1 MFTKTLSVSAVNNY
15 IKKIIESDFI
25 LSSISI
31 KGEISNF
38 KAHSSGHLYFSLKD
52 DKSKINCIMF
62 RNYTQNLKFIP
73 KDGKTVLVRGKI
85 SVYEKEGAYQIY
97 IQEMKEEGV
106 GELYAAF
113 LELKDKLERQGLFDS
128 SKKQA
133 IPKYPRKVG
142 VITSST
148 GAAVRDIIN
157 VAGRRNPHVPIVIYP
172 SLVQGNDASDD
183 IIKGI
188 ETLNNLQ
195 DVDVII
201 IARGG
206 GSIEELWAFNNEALA
221 YSIFKSKKPII
232 TGVGHETDYTIAD
245 FVSDRR
251 APTPSAAA
259 ELAFPNIN
267 EIYGLLDNNKSK
279 LNSLI
284 TSVLNDK
291 YNRIEVLNKTLT
303 IYSPINFILN
313 QYNYIDKLQHKLT
326 AAINSSISNNMAV
339 LSKAQALLQAH
350 NPLNVLNKGYSIIE
364 DKAGNVIASK
374 YNLKEN
380 SKIKII
386 LKDGKVE
393 TELKDVNVL

>member
-38 KAHSSGHLYFSLKD
+38 KAHSSGHFYFSLKD

-62 RNYTQNLKFIP
+62 RNYTQNIKFNP

-157 VAGRRNPHVPIVIYP
+157 VAGRRNPHVSIVIYP

-284 TSVLNDK
+284 TAVLNDK